1 MVSAW
6 SLRNSAR
13 NISFTVAVSI
23 FTEDFSLIERQVIV
37 IKMKN
42 KTAIIS
48 AKYPSRSISDA
59 LSPPASLPS
68 VDTESTVMI
77 VTMAEPTPA
86 QERAIAERFSR
97 SFPLSVKAGIMD
109 QYGMSIIV

>member
-1 MVSAW
+1 MTRFDVIYNAVLIITIATTMVSAW
-6 SLRNSAR
+6 PLRNSAR

-48 AKYPSRSISDA
+48 AK
-59 LSPPASLPS
+59 
-68 VDTESTVMI
+68 
-77 VTMAEPTPA
+77 
-86 QERAIAERFSR
+86 
-97 SFPLSVKAGIMD
+97 
-109 QYGMSIIV
+109 